1 MLLLTSTAGAGEM
14 PNPVPT
20 PSVISNVVQD
30 PATGGEM
37 PNDAADALAQAAL
50 DLLAVLPSLL

>member
-20 PSVISNVVQD
+20 PSSIANVVQD
-30 PATGGEM
+30 PTTGGEM
-37 PNDAADALAQAAL
+37 PDAAAAALAQAAL

>member
-20 PSVISNVVQD
+20 PLLIANVVED
-30 PATGGEM
+30 PTTGGEM
-37 PNDAADALAQAAL
+37 PNDAADALAQATL